1 LGELPALRSAVA
13 AYAANDDESDGE
25 EAERPAAP
33 QTQTGGMN
41 PADMVFEASRE
52 EMPPLPASFLQQPS
66 NGGNDEGDEE
76 EEWGGEAGEDDGA
89 SEGDAPGRN
98 ESRVSSEADA
108 AAAGLKE
115 KRKRTKKKKGSKWS
129 EKAASTHS
137 WVYVEGLPPDATEKE
152 VAEHFAKCGVIAI
165 DPNSQ
170 QRRIKLYGRTHC
182 ARAGGPRTRM
192 LPSFRAMGL
201 CVWLRIRRFGFRYKD
216 AASGMAK
223 GDASICYAKADSVA
237 LALQVLDGSC
247 LRSSGGGLR
256 VTKAAFAV
264 KGDAYDPTKRAKVGC
279 TSTCFHISRSLSL
292 SCPLLFLFLYLSFY
306 FYLRLY
312 IYVFALAL
320 LLSRSVCV
328 LFISLFLTMVIVG
341 TAGERAADESGQGGG
356 GASAHVERGR
366 RQWRG
371 RKSGRTQNRR
381 PEAHV

>member
-1 LGELPALRSAVA
+1 LSEWPALRSAVA

-25 EAERPAAP
+25 EAPRPAASGTAAP
-33 QTQTGGMN
+33 QTQAGGTN

-66 NGGNDEGDEE
+66 NGGDDEGDEE

-170 QRRIKLYGRTHC
+170 QRRIKLYGCTHS

-192 LPSFRAMGL
+192 LPSSRAMGL
-201 CVWLRIRRFGFRYKD
+201 LVR
-216 AASGMAK
+216 
-223 GDASICYAKADSVA
+223 VA
-237 LALQVLDGSC
+237 
-247 LRSSGGGLR
+247 
-256 VTKAAFAV
+256 
-264 KGDAYDPTKRAKVGC
+264 
-279 TSTCFHISRSLSL
+279 
-292 SCPLLFLFLYLSFY
+292 
-306 FYLRLY
+306 
-312 IYVFALAL
+312 
-320 LLSRSVCV
+320 
-328 LFISLFLTMVIVG
+328 
-341 TAGERAADESGQGGG
+341 
-356 GASAHVERGR
+356 
-366 RQWRG
+366 
-371 RKSGRTQNRR
+371 
-381 PEAHV
+381 